1 MLNALIHPCGL
12 FELFFE
18 PEAQFARGEDIG
30 VVQELRKVYLSEFLG
45 SLEGVGAGAVYL
57 GGCGSLR

>member
-12 FELFFE
+12 LELFLE
-18 PEAQFARGEDIG
+18 PEAQFTRGEDIG
-30 VVQELRKVYLSEFLG
+30 VAQELRKVYLSEFLG
-45 SLEGVGAGAVYL
+45 AFEGVGAGAVYL